1 MSVQATAWAWSIR
14 DLPPHLKIT
23 LLAIADACNAEG
35 YGYPGQERLAHQVQ
49 CSDRQI
55 RSNVAALVKRG
66 LIAVIHRPGDG
77 SGRRSNAYQ
86 LHLEHRQA
94 TGSPLPLAT
103 GSPAPGQ
110 PEVDGGGNRKS
121 DGGQPEVQ
129 TSAERQNRTS
139 EGTSEGLRAPRAH
152 QPPADT
158 RSTPGFDRFW
168 HAWPAGHR
176 KRARKAALAAWRAH
190 HLEAQADMIVADVL
204 TRAQHDQQWLQGF
217 APMPQTYLRGARWE
231 DELGAPHEE
240 RRPSPI
246 LKGILALERFK
257 CPSPTPGSAP

>member
-110 PEVDGGGNRKS
+110 PEVDRGATGSPTGGNRKS
-121 DGGQPEVQ
+121 RLPPNVRK
-129 TSAERQNRTS
+129 ERQKERQRDCARCARTS
-139 EGTSEGLRAPRAH
+139 PRPTPARPPVSTASGTPG
-152 QPPADT
+152 PPAT
-158 RSTPGFDRFW
+158 
-168 HAWPAGHR
+168 ANAPAR
-176 KRARKAALAAWRAH
+176 
-190 HLEAQADMIVADVL
+190 
-204 TRAQHDQQWLQGF
+204 
-217 APMPQTYLRGARWE
+217 PPSPP
-231 DELGAPHEE
+231 GAPTTW
-240 RRPSPI
+240 RP
-246 LKGILALERFK
+246 R
-257 CPSPTPGSAP
+257 PT

>member
-86 LHLEHRQA
+86 LHLELRQA

-110 PEVDGGGNRKS
+110 PEVDRGGNRKS
-121 DGGQPEVQ
+121 RLPPNVRK
-129 TSAERQNRTS
+129 ERQKERQRDCVRCARTS
-139 EGTSEGLRAPRAH
+139 PWPPPSRPPVSTASGTPG
-152 QPPADT
+152 PPAT
-158 RSTPGFDRFW
+158 
-168 HAWPAGHR
+168 ANAA
-176 KRARKAALAAWRAH
+176 AR
-190 HLEAQADMIVADVL
+190 
-204 TRAQHDQQWLQGF
+204 
-217 APMPQTYLRGARWE
+217 PPSPP
-231 DELGAPHEE
+231 GAPTTW
-240 RRPSPI
+240 RP
-246 LKGILALERFK
+246 R
-257 CPSPTPGSAP
+257 PT